1 MCVCALTKHITTERK
16 TNKEKNSRA
25 KKESKVEISLT
36 GKGEYCSQCTQ
47 DNWQT
52 VSEEQK
58 QDLKNTGWAYG
69 AHGAAP
75 RRPPLTPS
83 ASNEK
88 GERGKDRDQG
98 KLMQNP

>member
-47 DNWQT
+47 DN
-52 VSEEQK
+52 
-58 QDLKNTGWAYG
+58 
-69 AHGAAP
+69 
-75 RRPPLTPS
+75 
-83 ASNEK
+83 
-88 GERGKDRDQG
+88 
-98 KLMQNP
+98 